1 MIRQIRNPL
10 MIAIF
15 VLFLVVFLFQVGIID
30 QILTIS
36 ILYAGGITIL
46 NFIVFSF
53 MYVKSV
59 NKKNKNFLIINLGG
73 MVLRLFFVLLTVF
86 IVIKFLKVDVI
97 GFIFTL
103 LILYILFLI
112 AEIMIINRLGKSFN
126 STKNA

>member
-1 MIRQIRNPL
+1 